1 MRCARR
7 AGMKSEPVLGFY
19 PPTLLSPAA
28 AFPHTRNSRSIKND
42 AMNDFAASGFWKAD
56 FNEAALGAWAQK
68 LRRELG
74 APRVSLGLLFMTPH
88 YFEAAPRI
96 LEVLRVH
103 AEIPLLLGC
112 SSASL
117 IIGSRENEDE
127 RGLVLSL
134 FSLPGAELRGVHFTQ
149 EQVEEANGPGYW
161 ALETGLR
168 PEQVNGWLAFA
179 DPFHMDAEAWLRGWN
194 ELYAPKPIVGGLAG
208 GDFSQ
213 RTTQLYLDGEV
224 FEEGGV
230 AVAVA
235 GEVELQSVISQGC
248 TPVGE
253 TWTITK
259 TEGNIIHKIAN
270 RPAYEVLQE
279 TFTRLPEREQRKA
292 RGNLFVGLVVNEYL
306 EEFHRGDFLVRN
318 ILGGDPQSGALAI
331 GALPRQGQTMQF
343 QRRDADAATEDMTAL
358 LDRLSQR
365 LAGRALYGGC
375 LCTCNGRGHRLF
387 GHPNHDAGLVQEKLG
402 PFEVAGFFCNG
413 EIGPIGERNFLH
425 GYTASLAVFARRI

>member
-1 MRCARR
+1 
-7 AGMKSEPVLGFY
+7 
-19 PPTLLSPAA
+19 
-28 AFPHTRNSRSIKND
+28 
-42 AMNDFAASGFWKAD
+42 MNDRAATGYWKTAFD
-56 FNEAALGAWAQK
+56 EEALKAWAQR
-68 LRRELG
+68 LRQSLR
-74 APRVSLGLLFMTPH
+74 APGVSLGLLFLTPH
-88 YFEAAPRI
+88 YFDDAARI
-96 LEVLRVH
+96 LEVLRLH
-103 AEIPLLLGC
+103 SQIPLLLGC
-112 SSASL
+112 SSTSL
-117 IIGSRENEDE
+117 IMGAREIEDE
-127 RGLVLSL
+127 AGLVLSL
-134 FSLPGAELRGVHFTQ
+134 FALPGAELRGCHFTQ

-161 ALETGLR
+161 ALETGLTA
-168 PEQVNGWLAFA
+168 EQIHGWLAFV
-179 DPFHMDAEAWLRGWN
+179 DPFNLDAEAWLRGWN
-194 ELYAPKPIVGGLAG
+194 EAYAPKPIVGGLAS
-208 GDFSQ
+208 GDFAQ

-230 AVAVA
+230 AVALA
-235 GEVELQSVISQGC
+235 GNVELQSLISQGC
-248 TPVGE
+248 TPIGQ

-259 TEGNIIHKIAN
+259 TEHNIIHKIAN

-279 TFTRLPEREQRKA
+279 TFANLPESEQRKA

-318 ILGGDPQSGALAI
+318 ILDGDPRSGSLAV

-358 LDRLSQR
+358 LERLRHR

-425 GYTASLAVFARRI
+425 GYTASLAVFAKRAGE

>member
-1 MRCARR
+1 M
-7 AGMKSEPVLGFY
+7 SE
-19 PPTLLSPAA
+19 
-28 AFPHTRNSRSIKND
+28 
-42 AMNDFAASGFWKAD
+42 FAASGFWQGD
-56 FNEAALGAWAQK
+56 FNEAALCAWARQ
-68 LRRELG
+68 LRGQLR

-96 LEVLRVH
+96 LEALRVH
-103 AEIPLLLGC
+103 AEIPKLIGC
-112 SSASL
+112 SSTGL
-117 IIGSRENEDE
+117 ITDAREVEDE
-127 RGLVLSL
+127 PGLALTL
-134 FSLPGAELRGVHFTQ
+134 LALPGADLQAIHFTQ

-161 ALETGLR
+161 ALETGLTA
-168 PEQVNGWLAFA
+168 EQLNGWLAFA
-179 DPFHMDAEAWLRGWN
+179 DPFHTDAEAWLRGWN
-194 ELYAPKPIVGGLAG
+194 EAYAPKPIVGGLAS

-230 AVAVA
+230 AVAVG

-248 TPVGE
+248 TPIGE

-259 TEGNIIHKIAN
+259 TEGNVIAQIAN

-279 TFTRLPEREQRKA
+279 TYAGLPEKEQRKA

-318 ILGGDPQSGALAI
+318 ILGGDPHSGALSV

-343 QRRDADAATEDMTAL
+343 QRRDADAATEDMTLL
-358 LDRLSQR
+358 LDGMARR

-375 LCTCNGRGHRLF
+375 LCTCNGRGRRLF
-387 GHPNHDAGLVQEKLG
+387 GRPHHDAKLVQDKLG
-402 PFEVAGFFCNG
+402 PLEVAGFFCNG
-413 EIGPIGERNFLH
+413 EIGPIGLRNFLH
-425 GYTASLAVFARRI
+425 GYTASLAVFAARPKTNC

>member
-1 MRCARR
+1 MKER
-7 AGMKSEPVLGFY
+7 AVTGHWK
-19 PPTLLSPAA
+19 T
-28 AFPHTRNSRSIKND
+28 AFD
-42 AMNDFAASGFWKAD
+42 
-56 FNEAALGAWAQK
+56 EAALRVWAQR
-68 LRRELG
+68 LRQELS
-74 APRVSLGLLFMTPH
+74 APRVALGLLFMTPH
-88 YFEAAPRI
+88 YFGAAARI

-112 SSASL
+112 SSTSL
-117 IIGSRENEDE
+117 IMGAREIEDE
-127 RGLVLSL
+127 AGLVVSL
-134 FSLPGAELRGVHFTQ
+134 FALPGAELRGCHFTQ

-161 ALETGLR
+161 ALETGLTA
-168 PEQVNGWLAFA
+168 EQINGWLVFA
-179 DPFHMDAEAWLRGWN
+179 DPFNMDAEAWLRGWN
-194 ELYAPKPIVGGLAG
+194 EAFATKPIVGGLAS
-208 GDFSQ
+208 GDFAQ

-224 FEEGGV
+224 YEEGGV

-248 TPVGE
+248 TPIGQ

-259 TEGNIIHKIAN
+259 TENNVIHQIAN

-279 TFTRLPEREQRKA
+279 TFASLSQHEQRSA

-318 ILGGDPQSGALAI
+318 ILDGDARTGSLAV

-343 QRRDADAATEDMTAL
+343 QRRDAAAATEDMTVL
-358 LDRLSQR
+358 LDRLRKR
-365 LAGRALYGGC
+365 LAGRGIYGGC

-387 GHPNHDAGLVQEKLG
+387 GHPNHDAGLIQEKLG
-402 PFEVAGFFCNG
+402 PLGLAGFFCNG

-425 GYTASLAVFARRI
+425 GYTASLALFTKRE

>member
-1 MRCARR
+1 M
-7 AGMKSEPVLGFY
+7 SE
-19 PPTLLSPAA
+19 
-28 AFPHTRNSRSIKND
+28 
-42 AMNDFAASGFWKAD
+42 FAVSGYWKAD
-56 FNEAALGAWAQK
+56 FNEAALRAWAQQ
-68 LRRELG
+68 LRQSLR

-88 YFEAAPRI
+88 YFAAAARI

-112 SSASL
+112 SSTGL
-117 IIGSRENEDE
+117 ICGAREIEDE
-127 RGLVLSL
+127 PGLVLSL
-134 FSLPGAELRGVHFTQ
+134 LALPGAELRGIHFTP

-161 ALETGLR
+161 ALETGLTA
-168 PEQVNGWLAFA
+168 EQLNGWLAFA
-179 DPFHMDAEAWLRGWN
+179 DPFHMDAESWLRGWN
-194 ELYAPKPIVGGLAG
+194 EAYAPKPIVGGLAS

-213 RTTQLYLDGEV
+213 RTTQLYLDGDV

-248 TPVGE
+248 TPIGE

-259 TEGNIIHKIAN
+259 AEGNIIHQIAH
-270 RPAYEVLQE
+270 RPAYEVLQD
-279 TFTRLPEREQRKA
+279 TFAKLTEREQRKA

-318 ILGGDPQSGALAI
+318 ILGGDPQSGSLAV
-331 GALPRQGQTMQF
+331 GALPRPGQTMQF

-358 LDRLSQR
+358 LERWRKSQ
-365 LAGRALYGGC
+365 AGREIYGGC

-402 PFEVAGFFCNG
+402 PMELAGFFCNG

-425 GYTASLAVFARRI
+425 GYTASLAVFVKKG

>member
-1 MRCARR
+1 M
-7 AGMKSEPVLGFY
+7 SE
-19 PPTLLSPAA
+19 
-28 AFPHTRNSRSIKND
+28 
-42 AMNDFAASGFWKAD
+42 FAVSGFWKAD
-56 FNEAALGAWAQK
+56 FNEEALGKWAQQ
-68 LRRELG
+68 LRRELR
-74 APRVSLGLLFMTPH
+74 APRVSLGLIFMTPH

-112 SSASL
+112 SSTGL
-117 IIGSRENEDE
+117 ILGSREIEDE
-127 RGLVLSL
+127 PGLTLSL
-134 FSLPGAELRGVHFTQ
+134 LALPGAELRGVHFTQ

-161 ALETGLR
+161 ALETGLTA
-168 PEQVNGWLAFA
+168 EQLNGWLAFA
-179 DPFHMDAEAWLRGWN
+179 DPFNMDAEAWLRGWN
-194 ELYAPKPIVGGLAG
+194 EAYAPKPILGGLAS
-208 GDFSQ
+208 GDPSQ
-213 RTTQLYLDGEV
+213 RATQLYLDGGV

-248 TPVGE
+248 TPIGE

-259 TEGNIIHKIAN
+259 TEGNIIYKIAN
-270 RPAYEVLQE
+270 RSAYEVLQE
-279 TFTRLPEREQRKA
+279 TFTRLPEGEQRKA

-318 ILGGDPQSGALAI
+318 IIGGDPQSGALSV

-358 LDRLSQR
+358 LDRLSRQ
-365 LAGRALYGGC
+365 LAGRAVYGGC

-402 PFEVAGFFCNG
+402 PLELAGFFCNG
-413 EIGPIGERNFLH
+413 EIGPIGEKNFLH
-425 GYTASLAVFARRI
+425 GYTASLAVFAKKA

>member
-1 MRCARR
+1 
-7 AGMKSEPVLGFY
+7 
-19 PPTLLSPAA
+19 
-28 AFPHTRNSRSIKND
+28 
-42 AMNDFAASGFWKAD
+42 MNDRAATGYWKTAFD
-56 FNEAALGAWAQK
+56 DEALKAWAQR
-68 LRRELG
+68 LRQELT
-74 APRVSLGLLFMTPH
+74 APHVSLGLLFMTPH
-88 YFEAAPRI
+88 YFEAAARI

-112 SSASL
+112 SSTSL
-117 IIGSRENEDE
+117 IMGAREIEDE
-127 RGLVLSL
+127 AGLVLSL
-134 FSLPGAELRGVHFTQ
+134 FALPGAELRGCHFTQ

-161 ALETGLR
+161 ALETGLTA
-168 PEQVNGWLAFA
+168 EQIHGWLAFV
-179 DPFHMDAEAWLRGWN
+179 DPFNLDAEAWLRGWN
-194 ELYAPKPIVGGLAG
+194 EAYAPKPIVGGLAS
-208 GDFSQ
+208 GDFAQ

-230 AVAVA
+230 AVALA
-235 GEVELQSVISQGC
+235 GNIELQSVISQGC
-248 TPVGE
+248 TPIGQ

-259 TEGNIIHKIAN
+259 TEHNIIHKIAN

-279 TFTRLPEREQRKA
+279 TFANLPESEQRKA

-318 ILGGDPQSGALAI
+318 ILDGDPRSGSLAV

-343 QRRDADAATEDMTAL
+343 QRRDAAAATEDMTAL
-358 LDRLSQR
+358 LRRLSKN
-365 LAGRALYGGC
+365 LAGRSIYGGC

-402 PFEVAGFFCNG
+402 PLDLAGFFCNG

-425 GYTASLAVFARRI
+425 GYTASLALFTERRA

>member
-1 MRCARR
+1 M
-7 AGMKSEPVLGFY
+7 SE
-19 PPTLLSPAA
+19 
-28 AFPHTRNSRSIKND
+28 
-42 AMNDFAASGFWKAD
+42 FAVSGHWKAD
-56 FNEAALGAWAQK
+56 FDEAALKAWAQQ
-68 LRRELG
+68 LRQSLR

-88 YFEAAPRI
+88 YFESAARI
-96 LEVLRVH
+96 LEILRVH

-112 SSASL
+112 SSTGL
-117 IIGSRENEDE
+117 IIGAREIEDE
-127 RGLVLSL
+127 PGLVLAL

-161 ALETGLR
+161 ALETGLTA
-168 PEQVNGWLAFA
+168 EQINGWLAFA
-179 DPFHMDAEAWLRGWN
+179 DPFNLNAEAWLRGWN
-194 ELYAPKPIVGGLAG
+194 EAYAPKPIVGGLAS

-213 RTTQLYLDGEV
+213 RATQLYLDGGV

-248 TPVGE
+248 TPIGQ

-259 TEGNIIHKIAN
+259 AEGNILHKIAN

-279 TFTRLPEREQRKA
+279 TFVNLPEPEQRKA

-306 EEFHRGDFLVRN
+306 EDFHRGDFLVRN
-318 ILGGDPQSGALAI
+318 ILGGDPQSGSLAI
-331 GALPRQGQTMQF
+331 GAMPREGQTMQF
-343 QRRDADAATEDMTAL
+343 QRRDAAAATEDMTAL
-358 LDRLSQR
+358 LDRLLQR
-365 LAGRALYGGC
+365 LAGRNLYGGC

-387 GHPNHDAGLVQEKLG
+387 GKPNHDAGLAREKLG
-402 PFEVAGFFCNG
+402 PIELAGFFCNG

-425 GYTASLAVFARRI
+425 GYTASLALFTKRA